1 MKKILAMLLA
11 LIMVVAMVACTANN
25 DSNTAD
31 NNNAAAN
38 NEAQNEVKTDDNKTE
53 AEANNEEPAVEA
65 DPDTNKLVLY
75 TSAGASEYEL
85 IVGLFNEKYPDI
97 EVEIVS
103 GGSGELASRITAEKE
118 APYGDVMM
126 GGGNTTYRGIEDC
139 LEAYESVEAANI
151 FSEFMPEDHLYTPC
165 YINVNAIIVN
175 NTLLAETGVTVD
187 GWESLT
193 NEALKGNISFASPAD
208 SSSALEVIVNMLAAM
223 NGTGNIEDGW
233 AFVEKFVANLD
244 GKFASGSSAAYK
256 NVVNGE
262 YAVGLCNED
271 KVISYMKDGAD
282 VSPVYA
288 KEGITLRTSNI
299 ARIKGGANA
308 KNAKL
313 FIDFVVSFECQTAME
328 SEINVR
334 PVRSDVPMTTEGRI
348 ATADL
353 VQLAYPE
360 VKSSELKTKFQDI
373 LTSIG

>member
-1 MKKILAMLLA
+1 MKKIIAMLLA

-25 DSNTAD
+25 DSNAAD
-31 NNNAAAN
+31 NNTNDN
-38 NEAQNEVKTDDNKTE
+38 AQNEVKQDDAKTE
-53 AEANNEEPAVEA
+53 PEIKNEEPAVEA

-126 GGGNTTYRGIEDC
+126 GGGNTTYRGIEEC

-313 FIDFVVSFECQTAME
+313 FIDFVVSLECQTAME
-328 SEINVR
+328 AEINVR
-334 PVRSDVPMTTEGRI
+334 PVRADVPMTTEGRI

-353 VQLAYPE
+353 VQLTYPD

>member
-1 MKKILAMLLA
+1 MKKIIAMLLA
-11 LIMVVAMVACTANN
+11 LIMVVAMVACASNEPKQDDAANTNN
-25 DSNTAD
+25 D
-31 NNNAAAN
+31 
-38 NEAQNEVKTDDNKTE
+38 AQNEVKADDNKPADE
-53 AEANNEEPAVEA
+53 PEKKEEEPAVEA

-126 GGGNTTYRGIEDC
+126 GGGNTTYRGIEEC

-151 FSEFMPEDHLYTPC
+151 FPEFMPEDHLYTPC

-175 NTLLAETGVTVD
+175 NALLAETGVTVD

-282 VSPVYA
+282 VSAVYA

-313 FIDFVVSFECQTAME
+313 FIDFVVSHECQTAME
-328 SEINVR
+328 AEINVR
-334 PVRSDVPMTTEGRI
+334 PVRADVPMTTEGRI

-360 VKSSELKTKFQDI
+360 VKSSDLKTKFQDI
-373 LTSIG
+373 LTTIG